1 MPTGTFEKSIF
12 AQRLQQMREKS
23 GYKQKDFAQK
33 INIRPSTYNGY
44 ESGSHEPN
52 SDVLTLIA
60 TELSCSID
68 YLLGLSDFEEE
79 QPEKNKSKAEMYIP
93 SEEHRLLL
101 INFDRLNRDGKQRLF
116 EYLDMMILS
125 RKFLI

>member
-1 MPTGTFEKSIF
+1 MSSDTFEKSIF

-52 SDVLTLIA
+52 SDVLALLA
-60 TELSCSID
+60 TELRCSID
-68 YLLGLSDFEEE
+68 FLLGLSDRENEH
-79 QPEKNKSKAEMYIP
+79 EKQNDTKYYVP

-101 INFDRLNRDGKQRLF
+101 INFDRLNADGKQRIL
-116 EYLDMMILS
+116 EYLDMMIIS
-125 RKFLI
+125 RKFSI